1 MGLFN
6 AFISRKKFNST
17 TSHTSVL
24 IVMGSQPY
32 QASYLLNCILLKLP
46 WNGSQWLAYVQ
57 FKSTIHHNTGTV
69 HTHTTHRGWFTASI
83 YFMKVIKDVPFL
95 HPKKKTNLCVLW
107 MVYCEHERC
116 CWLFTRGHRVSVMC
130 REHKWGCWF
139 ARKYALNSAC
149 CFFLVFSPMLC
160 LNPRLQPGENKPF

>member
-46 WNGSQWLAYVQ
+46 WNGSQWLANVQ

-95 HPKKKTNLCVLW
+95 HQKKKDQLVCFVDGLLRAWEMLLAFYKRPQGFRDVSGTQMGVL
-107 MVYCEHERC
+107 VCKKVC
-116 CWLFTRGHRVSVMC
+116 T
-130 REHKWGCWF
+130 K
-139 ARKYALNSAC
+139 
-149 CFFLVFSPMLC
+149 
-160 LNPRLQPGENKPF
+160 